1 MSSPVC
7 TPQFFSVSLRL
18 WHVNLDKPNSACV
31 HAKSLQ
37 SCATLWIPWTVAH
50 QLPLSMGFSRQEYW
64 SGLPCPP
71 PVDLPDPEI
80 EPASLM
86 SLHWQ
91 MDSLSLAPPGKP
103 QS

>member
-18 WHVNLDKPNSACV
+18 RHLNLDKPNSACV

-64 SGLPCPP
+64 SGLLFSPP
-71 PVDLPDPEI
+71 GILPNQGVEI
-80 EPASLM
+80 EAHVSPT
-86 SLHWQ
+86 
-91 MDSLSLAPPGKP
+91 
-103 QS
+103 